1 MQESITLALDA
12 RTIHRCVRRGTGK
25 NLIDLYRH
33 VLQLRPQWQV
43 IGYHRG
49 PDSSDHVL
57 HSTGVY
63 RPRVIEMPGD
73 RFNWWQRWRLPLAAW
88 RDGADLLHCPANDA
102 PQWQPVPVLLTVHDL
117 LLFTHGTPDQA
128 RRFER
133 SVRQAVSRG
142 TIIITPSR
150 YTADQLAERFGA
162 DDGQIVVNHWAAD
175 SAMRYVADETLQRLV
190 TSRYGVTGPFVLHFG
205 AAEARK
211 NTAAVVE
218 AFANVPSADRRDWS
232 LLIIGLEDETFRRQ
246 VERQAEQLGAA
257 DAVRAHGFAPESDM
271 APLLS
276 AAQVLAYPSL
286 AEGFGLPIL
295 DAWAAHT
302 AVLCSNTTSL
312 AEVAGDAA
320 MLVDPTDTEAI
331 SSGLQQLIK
340 DETLRRRLIERGT
353 KRLARFTWQATA
365 ERFIGAVELAQ
376 QRSER
381 FSRKATRR
389 AAA

>member
-1 MQESITLALDA
+1 MTLALDG

-43 IGYHRG
+43 ISYHRG
-49 PDSSDHVL
+49 PDSGDHVF
-57 HSTGVY
+57 HDTGAY

-88 RDGADLLHCPANDA
+88 GDGADLLHCPANDA
-102 PQWQPVPVLLTVHDL
+102 PRWQPVPVLLTVHDL
-117 LLFTHGTPDQA
+117 LPLEDAADKA

-150 YTADQLAERFGA
+150 YTADQLVGRFGA
-162 DDGQIVVNHWAAD
+162 DAGQIVVNHWAAD
-175 SAMRYVADETLQRLV
+175 SAMHYVADEKLRGRV
-190 TSRYGVTGPFVLHFG
+190 TSHYGVTGPFVLHLG
-205 AAEARK
+205 AAERRK
-211 NTAAVVE
+211 NTMAVVE
-218 AFANVPSADRRDWS
+218 AFAKVPAHDRRDWS
-232 LLIIGLEDETFRRQ
+232 LLIIGLEDETFRQR
-246 VERQAEQLGAA
+246 VEHQAEQLGAD
-257 DAVRAHGFAPESDM
+257 DAVRACGFAPESDM

-295 DAWAAHT
+295 DAWVAHT

-312 AEVAGDAA
+312 GEVAGDAA